1 MGRFLQVLTITIK
14 IVTLTSKPTFLPV
27 PELTHDVLF
36 ILSRQLDR
44 PYDTCPPR
52 SLWDLIRHHV
62 KSRMQQLLCGDT
74 VQYVWGCRYKLA
86 SPSILP
92 HFGAPYPLPSSR
104 SQLSPPK
111 HTKTWILAQ
120 MNGKCANTPCP
131 SPVPVAHVSH
141 LSPGRFPVLSGS
153 PPPDHV

>member
-1 MGRFLQVLTITIK
+1 MAAGRERSYMGRFLQVLTITIK

-86 SPSILP
+86 SPSFRPQSCNILEHHILYRP
-92 HFGAPYPLPSSR
+92 RCHSCHR
-104 SQLSPPK
+104 QNTPK
-111 HTKTWILAQ
+111 HGFW
-120 MNGKCANTPCP
+120 
-131 SPVPVAHVSH
+131 V
-141 LSPGRFPVLSGS
+141 R
-153 PPPDHV
+153 

>member
-1 MGRFLQVLTITIK
+1 MFETAELVLHLLGSGVGRFLQVLTITIK

-86 SPSILP
+86 SPSILQ
-92 HFGAPYPLPSSR
+92 HFGAPYPLPSSL
-104 SQLSPPK
+104 SQLLPPK
-111 HTKTWILAQ
+111 HTKTWILGQ
-120 MNGKCANTPCP
+120 MKTLDPQLPN
-131 SPVPVAHVSH
+131 
-141 LSPGRFPVLSGS
+141 
-153 PPPDHV
+153 